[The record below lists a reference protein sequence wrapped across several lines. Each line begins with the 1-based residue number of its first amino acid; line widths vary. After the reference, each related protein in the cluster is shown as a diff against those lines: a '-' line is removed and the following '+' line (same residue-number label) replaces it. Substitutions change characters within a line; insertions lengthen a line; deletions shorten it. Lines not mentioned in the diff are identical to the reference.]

1 MSWSDDRAVD
11 AVHWQILKNHL
22 KPNVWPTSR
31 EMLKY
36 KQELDTSR
44 HADLNQLAS
53 SIQEMKKKLSYLKKT
68 ALDVNKIKTVGF
80 EHFRND
86 IKTFESKLSKLKEG
100 CSKKLRE
107 ESVKQYAL
115 FEEIERVK
123 QLALHDVVSK
133 PHADAISKKKKETK
147 TIKRVPI
154 SKNTYSS
161 KEIADFHDFCARNY
175 GLTGGW
181 SSKDHETFLKIRSKY
196 VDAVDFVDHIV
207 QSMPHITE
215 DAAREHENWFI
226 KFEELKNKQ
235 KEAITKWKKEKK
247 NVFVPDCNPNNC
259 DMLRKCADNDP
270 EITGKFSSDNY
281 LEKQIN
287 VNHDINKSQ
296 IEFIESKKLD
306 NCGTTLLKRFRE
318 KDKRYIDSKK
328 TNKQRLECQRK
339 SDPFTIVT
347 LHGNSEKYDEIESL
361 EKLPNVHLSIY
372 GAHNQDVKVVLKYQ

>member
-80 EHFRND
+80 ENFRND

-107 ESVKQYAL
+107 ERLKQSSL

-133 PHADAISKKKKETK
+133 PHADAISKKKKEIK

-181 SSKDHETFLKIRSKY
+181 SSKDHETFLKIRSKH
-196 VDAVDFVDHIV
+196 VDGADFVDHVV
-207 QSMPHITE
+207 QSMPHISE
-215 DAAREHENWFI
+215 DAAREHENWFV

-247 NVFVPDCNPNNC
+247 NVFLPDCNANNC

-270 EITGKFSSDNY
+270 EITGKLSSDNY
-281 LEKQIN
+281 LEKQIKE
-287 VNHDINKSQ
+287 NHDINKSQ
-296 IEFIESKKLD
+296 TELIESKKLD
-306 NCGTTLLKRFRE
+306 NCGTIMLKRFRE
-318 KDKRYIDSKK
+318 KDKKYTESKK

-339 SDPFTIVT
+339 SDPITIVT

>member
-11 AVHWQILKNHL
+11 TVHWKILKNHL

-31 EMLKY
+31 ELLKY

-53 SIQEMKKKLSYLKKT
+53 SVQEMKKKLSYLKKT
-68 ALDVNKIKTVGF
+68 ALDVNKIKIVGF
-80 EHFRND
+80 DNFRND

-107 ESVKQYAL
+107 ENLKQSAL

-123 QLALHDVVSK
+123 QLALQDVVSK
-133 PHADAISKKKKETK
+133 PHVDTISKKKKEIK

-161 KEIADFHDFCARNY
+161 KEIADFYDFCERNY

-181 SSKDHETFLKIRSKY
+181 SSKDHETFLKIRSKHT
-196 VDAVDFVDHIV
+196 DDVDFIDHVV

-215 DAAREHENWFI
+215 HAAREHENWFV
-226 KFEELKNKQ
+226 KFEELKTKQ
-235 KEAITKWKKEKK
+235 KEAIMKWKKEKK
-247 NVFVPDCNPNNC
+247 NVFMPDYNTNSSEI
-259 DMLRKCADNDP
+259 LRKGTDNDP
-270 EITGKFSSDNY
+270 EITQKFSSDNW
-281 LEKQIN
+281 EKQKN
-287 VNHDINKSQ
+287 VNDNINKSQ
-296 IEFIESKKLD
+296 IEIIESKTLD
-306 NCGTTLLKRFRE
+306 NCEKTLLKRFRE
-318 KDKRYIDSKK
+318 KDKRYVESKK
-328 TNKQRLECQRK
+328 TNKERLERQRK
-339 SDPFTIVT
+339 LDQFTIVT
-347 LHGNSEKYDEIESL
+347 MHGNSEKCDEIESL

-372 GAHNQDVKVVLKYQ
+372 GVHNQDVKVVLKYQ

>member
-68 ALDVNKIKTVGF
+68 ALDVNKIKIVGF
-80 EHFRND
+80 ENFRND

-107 ESVKQYAL
+107 ESLKQSVL

-123 QLALHDVVSK
+123 QVALHDVVSK
-133 PHADAISKKKKETK
+133 PHADTTSKKKKETK

-161 KEIADFHDFCARNY
+161 KEVADFHDFCSRNY
-175 GLTGGW
+175 GFTGGW
-181 SSKDHETFLKIRSKY
+181 SSKDHEIFLKIRSKH
-196 VDAVDFVDHIV
+196 VDAEDFVDHVV
-207 QSMPHITE
+207 QAMPHITE
-215 DAAREHENWFI
+215 NAAREHENWFV
-226 KFEELKNKQ
+226 KFEELKNRQ

-247 NVFVPDCNPNNC
+247 NGFVLDCNPNNC
-259 DMLRKCADNDP
+259 DMLRKCTDHVP
-270 EITGKFSSDNY
+270 EITQKCSSDD

-287 VNHDINKSQ
+287 VNHDINNSQ
-296 IEFIESKKLD
+296 IDVVELKKLD
-306 NCGTTLLKRFRE
+306 NCGTTLLKHFRE
-318 KDKRYIDSKK
+318 KDKRCIESKK
-328 TNKQRLECQRK
+328 TNKRLECQRK
-339 SDPFTIVT
+339 SDAFTIVT
-347 LHGNSEKYDEIESL
+347 LHGNSEKYAEIESL

>member
-11 AVHWQILKNHL
+11 TAHWQILKNHL

-31 EMLKY
+31 ELLKY

-44 HADLNQLAS
+44 HADLNQFAS

-68 ALDVNKIKTVGF
+68 ALDVNKIKIIGF
-80 EHFRND
+80 EQFRND

-107 ESVKQYAL
+107 ENLKQLAL

-133 PHADAISKKKKETK
+133 PNVDTISKKKKQTK

-161 KEIADFHDFCARNY
+161 KEIADFYDFCERNY

-181 SSKDHETFLKIRSKY
+181 SSKDHETFLKIRSKHA
-196 VDAVDFVDHIV
+196 DAVDFIDHVV
-207 QSMPHITE
+207 QAMPHITE
-215 DAAREHENWFI
+215 NAAREHENWFL
-226 KFEELKNKQ
+226 KFEELKTKQ

-247 NVFVPDCNPNNC
+247 NVVMPDCNTKTC
-259 DMLRKCADNDP
+259 DILRKCTDNDP
-270 EITGKFSSDNY
+270 EITQNFSNDN
-281 LEKQIN
+281 LANQKNIN
-287 VNHDINKSQ
+287 HNVNKSQ
-296 IEFIESKKLD
+296 IEVIESKILD
-306 NCGTTLLKRFRE
+306 NCGKTLLKRFRE
-318 KDKRYIDSKK
+318 KDKKYVESKK
-328 TNKQRLECQRK
+328 TNKAQLECQRK
-339 SDPFTIVT
+339 SDQLTIVT
-347 LHGNSEKYDEIESL
+347 LHGNSEKYAENESL

-372 GAHNQDVKVVLKYQ
+372 GAHNKDVKVVLKYQ

>member
-11 AVHWQILKNHL
+11 AAHWQILKNHL

-36 KQELDTSR
+36 KQELDSSR

-68 ALDVNKIKTVGF
+68 ALDVNKIKIVGF
-80 EHFRND
+80 ENFRND

-107 ESVKQYAL
+107 ESLKQSAL
-115 FEEIERVK
+115 LEEIERVK
-123 QLALHDVVSK
+123 QLTLHDVVSK
-133 PHADAISKKKKETK
+133 SQADTFTKKKKETK

-181 SSKDHETFLKIRSKY
+181 SSKDHETFLKIRSKHFN
-196 VDAVDFVDHIV
+196 DTDFIDHVV

-215 DAAREHENWFI
+215 DAAREHENWFV
-226 KFEELKNKQ
+226 KFEELKTKQ
-235 KEAITKWKKEKK
+235 KEAIMKWKKEKK
-247 NVFVPDCNPNNC
+247 NDFVLDSGPKNC
-259 DMLRKCADNDP
+259 DTYRKCTDNNP
-270 EITGKFSSDNY
+270 EITQKCFSDN

-287 VNHDINKSQ
+287 VNHDINRSQ
-296 IEFIESKKLD
+296 IEIFESKKLD
-306 NCGTTLLKRFRE
+306 NCGTALLKRFRE
-318 KDKRYIDSKK
+318 KDKKYIESKK
-328 TNKQRLECQRK
+328 INKQQLECQRK

-347 LHGNSEKYDEIESL
+347 LHGNPEKYAEIESL
-361 EKLPNVHLSIY
+361 EKFPNVHLSIY

>member
-11 AVHWQILKNHL
+11 AAHWQILKNHL

-44 HADLNQLAS
+44 HADLNQIAS

-68 ALDVNKIKTVGF
+68 ALDVNKIKIVGF
-80 EHFRND
+80 ENFRND

-107 ESVKQYAL
+107 ESLKQSAL

-123 QLALHDVVSK
+123 QLTLHDVVSK
-133 PHADAISKKKKETK
+133 SHADTITKKKKETK

-154 SKNTYSS
+154 SKNTYST

-175 GLTGGW
+175 GLTRGW
-181 SSKDHETFLKIRSKY
+181 SSKDHETFLKIRSKHFN
-196 VDAVDFVDHIV
+196 DADFIDHVV

-215 DAAREHENWFI
+215 DAAREHENWFV
-226 KFEELKNKQ
+226 KFEELKTKQ

-247 NVFVPDCNPNNC
+247 NDLVLDCRPKDC
-259 DMLRKCADNDP
+259 DMLKKCTDNNP
-270 EITGKFSSDNY
+270 EITRKCSSDD

-287 VNHDINKSQ
+287 INQDINKSQ
-296 IEFIESKKLD
+296 IEIIELKKLD
-306 NCGTTLLKRFRE
+306 NCGTNLLKRFRE
-318 KDKRYIDSKK
+318 KDKKYIESKK
-328 TNKQRLECQRK
+328 TNKQQLEFQRK
-339 SDPFTIVT
+339 SDPFTIIT
-347 LHGNSEKYDEIESL
+347 LNGNSEKYAEIKPL
-361 EKLPNVHLSIY
+361 EKCQNVHLSIY